1 VDAAQPGICL
11 RIDVGRAHNE
21 FMTPRTTK
29 WTLAIGLLV
38 FWGILGTV
46 WFIQWDRNRRVEW
59 WMEHHYPFGW
69 TSKLP
74 KENWY
79 FPSYDA
85 WADAGREI
93 SGVEGVLL
101 RKYAAAGPDDRGL
114 LFYCMGAI
122 HGPETLE
129 FLRDTLFS
137 TDDEDLQDAI
147 LNALWFSIGD
157 EGVQRVLLEYVKDP
171 RFPVELRCAV
181 LWDLATEEGNPD
193 AIAYVE
199 SDVREMLLQAWEE
212 GSHIRGM
219 TAWNEEWSL
228 GLPPFPTIWELIEE
242 EVAELQLAKA
252 VLPEESSPD
261 YEQAYAD
268 LQTQRE
274 ASIERIERCY
284 GRDGFVAFIEGYEEV
299 KSRVVHEQGSE
310 MWSVLESFALDVVKK
325 DRDCPD
331 LPMDQPRPAFVGL
344 VIATLADGGRGDEN
358 ALIKLT
364 AQGVIYGGWLRCF
377 WWEECEEKVEAA
389 LKGLEGATD
398 DSPARTRAIAC
409 LRSTLASYEYVQRL
423 EEGGEYYW
431 DFEWLLWQAYALAPR
446 NDEQNVDTVYQYVA
460 DELAEQW
467 QDEYELFVLRIF
479 EEPTSLD
486 AELEI
491 AVHLVDRLSPENRE
505 KLAKIAASDSPHAAY
520 ANRAMAQLTFDVT
533 E

>member
-1 VDAAQPGICL
+1 MDAAQPGICL

-101 RKYAAAGPDDRGL
+101 RKYAGAEPDDRGL
-114 LFYCMGAI
+114 LLYCMGAI
-122 HGPETLE
+122 HGPETIE
-129 FLRDTLFS
+129 FLRETLFS
-137 TDDEDLQDAI
+137 TDDEDLRDAVI
-147 LNALWFSIGD
+147 YFLWFSIAD
-157 EGVQRVLLEYVKDP
+157 EGVQRVLLDYVKDP

-181 LWDLATEEGNPD
+181 LWDLATEEGNPE
-193 AIAYVE
+193 AIAFVE
-199 SDVREMLLQAWEE
+199 SDVREMLLQAWED

-219 TAWNEEWSL
+219 TGWNEEWSL

-242 EVAELQLAKA
+242 EVAELRLAETS
-252 VLPEESSPD
+252 LPDPSSPE
-261 YEQAYAD
+261 YEKAHADFQA
-268 LQTQRE
+268 QRE
-274 ASIERIERCY
+274 ASVKRVDRCY
-284 GRDGFVAFIEGYEEV
+284 RWDGLVPLIEDYEATRE
-299 KSRVVHEQGSE
+299 RVVREQGVDA
-310 MWSVLESFALDVVKK
+310 WDVVESFALDVVKE
-325 DRDCPD
+325 DGDCPD
-331 LPMDQPRPAFVGL
+331 LPVGGSQPTFVGV
-344 VIATLADGGRGDEN
+344 VIATLVDDGTGDED
-358 ALIKLT
+358 ALIKLI
-364 AQGVIYGGWLRCF
+364 AQGDIYGGWLRYF
-377 WWEECEEKVEAA
+377 WQEDFREKVATA
-389 LKGLEGATD
+389 LRELEESTD
-398 DSPARTRAIAC
+398 ESPKRTRAIAC
-409 LRSTLASYEYVQRL
+409 LRSTLASYEYKKQRG
-423 EEGGEYYW
+423 EGWGHYLN
-431 DFEWLLWQAYALAPR
+431 FEWLLWQAWVLAPR
-446 NDEQNVDTVYQYVA
+446 GDDHNVDAAYQYVA
-460 DELAEQW
+460 DELGEDW
-467 QDEYELFVLRIF
+467 QGEYEVFVLRIF